1 MGEVKERKGKCP
13 GGDSCVLNFC
23 SLRILIFLDKAG
35 SLMEIMKP
43 GALSIIW

>member
-1 MGEVKERKGKCP
+1 MSWRRQ
-13 GGDSCVLNFC
+13 LC
-23 SLRILIFLDKAG
+23 SEFLLSENSHFPKSPMDKAG